1 MTRKVLVVE
10 DSAIMRSIVISS
22 LQELEGVETVE
33 ASNGLEAFRAL
44 PHDRFDL
51 IVLDLNMPEINGWE
65 VLRFVKQSEL
75 YKNIPVIIVSTDH
88 GKANTEKGIALG
100 ATCYFVKPV
109 EMERLKEAAWQCL
122 N

>member
-1 MTRKVLVVE
+1 MAKKVLVVE
-10 DSAIMRSIVISS
+10 DSAVMRSLVTSS
-22 LQELEGVETVE
+22 LEELMDVETVE
-33 ASNGLEAFRAL
+33 ACNGLEAFKAL
-44 PHDRFDL
+44 PRDRFDL

-88 GKANTEKGIALG
+88 GNANMEKGLSLG
-100 ATCYFVKPV
+100 ASFYFIKPV
-109 EMERLKEAAWQCL
+109 EMERLKETAWRCL